1 MQVWRWRTSPGTV
14 GGGDRRS
21 ALHSGDEGRLK
32 IKQVTV
38 QIGHT
43 EERERVEKRE
53 TGGKRD
59 NERGKRSK
67 VRARGKEKNVGEK
80 EKKG

>member
-43 EERERVEKRE
+43 EERKSGEEGDGRKER
-53 TGGKRD
+53 
-59 NERGKRSK
+59 
-67 VRARGKEKNVGEK
+67 
-80 EKKG
+80 